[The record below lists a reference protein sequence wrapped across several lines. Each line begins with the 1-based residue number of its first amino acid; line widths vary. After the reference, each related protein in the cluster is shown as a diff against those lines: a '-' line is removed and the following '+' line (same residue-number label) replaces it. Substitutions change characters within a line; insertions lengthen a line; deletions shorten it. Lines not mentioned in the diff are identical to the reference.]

1 MSIGFD
7 CGTYNLVTCQR
18 DKEDKFAHKREVNA
32 FIQVPCG
39 KENRFVFN
47 MMKKSG
53 VPLIEKGD
61 VAYALGESAVTMAY
75 TMSGTELKRPM
86 SDGCVNPKE
95 KDAFQ
100 IMSISG
106 FRKVSLRPISKSVIS
121 SSGRRRISL

>member
-1 MSIGFD
+1 MIGFD
-7 CGTYNLVTCQR
+7 CGTYNLVACQR
-18 DKEDKFAHKREVNA
+18 DKAGKFAHKREVNA

-53 VPLIEKGD
+53 VPLIEKGE

-100 IMSISG
+100 IMSIMMH
-106 FRKVSLRPISKSVIS
+106 SLLGDVEKADDV
-121 SSGRRRISL
+121 LY